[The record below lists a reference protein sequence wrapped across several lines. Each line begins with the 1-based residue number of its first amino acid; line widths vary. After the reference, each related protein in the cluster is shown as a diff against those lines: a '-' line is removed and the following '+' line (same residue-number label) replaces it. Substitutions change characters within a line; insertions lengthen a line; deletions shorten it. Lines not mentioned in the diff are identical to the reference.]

1 MSEFADTPGSDASRR
16 QAAILERHLPE
27 GFSAE
32 PTVSLGLPDEN
43 PEATEDAEAA
53 DKPPE
58 SYPFPT
64 QPTSPQG
71 EASSPALSSVKA
83 VPASASSQNGEP
95 ADSSVVG
102 SVPRITGSLVATPAD
117 AANTDNVESSL
128 KLQGGDI
135 HRDIFRMKARA
146 NSLRRANT
154 FSHQPSP
161 RLQPSDDLTY
171 PEQREPGGFR
181 RHYLVRQA
189 RQRRETGPLIIANTF
204 VDFLDLYGSFA
215 GEDLE
220 DTDSSDD
227 DDESAIEDGEGPDEH
242 QPLLAAGRS
251 SRPRMAR
258 RRSSRRVAREGDAS
272 TVKTFFTL
280 LKAFIGTGIMF
291 LPKAFRNGGILFSS
305 VTLILVSLV
314 NCLCFRLLL
323 DCRERY
329 GGGYGELG
337 ASIVGPRFRSLILF
351 SIALSQLGFVCAG
364 LIFTAENLFAFLDAV
379 TGGRHNVILG
389 VPGLIALQLLPL
401 IPLALIRHI
410 SKLGPV
416 ALIADVFIMVGL
428 VYIWYYDIASLATRG
443 LEPSVML
450 FNSSSW
456 TLTIG
461 SAIFTFEGIGLILPI
476 QSSMKKPQHF
486 GKLLY
491 FVMFLITI
499 IFTSVGAL
507 CYATFGEDTKIQVIS
522 NYPQDSALVNAVQF
536 LYSMA
541 VLAGEPV
548 QLFPA
553 VRILETSFFEER
565 ASGAKNPAIKWKK
578 NAVRTALMVA
588 CVGISM
594 VGATDLDKFVSLIGS
609 FACVP
614 LVYIYPAFLHYKGAA
629 KKGWVKV
636 MDIILMVV
644 GLVAMIYTT
653 AMAIFQWIDG

>member
-1 MSEFADTPGSDASRR
+1 MSDHVETPESEVNKRH
-16 QAAILERHLPE
+16 AAILDRHLPE
-27 GFSAE
+27 GYSAE
-32 PTVSLGLPDEN
+32 PDVSLGIQPQ
-43 PEATEDAEAA
+43 AETSSGSPLKSSANTF
-53 DKPPE
+53 
-58 SYPFPT
+58 PFPAQSTSTSKDDAASPLISGSTPAGPHDEQESLGAAASPSVTGNESVAT
-64 QPTSPQG
+64 Q
-71 EASSPALSSVKA
+71 SPA
-83 VPASASSQNGEP
+83 
-95 ADSSVVG
+95 
-102 SVPRITGSLVATPAD
+102 PREGTPGPEG
-117 AANTDNVESSL
+117 VESSL

-135 HRDIFRMKARA
+135 HRDMFRIKARA

-154 FSHQPSP
+154 FSYQPSP
-161 RLQPSDDLTY
+161 SLQPADNLSY

-181 RHYLVRQA
+181 RHYLRRQA
-189 RQRRETGPLIIANTF
+189 LQRRASGPQMIANSF

-220 DTDSSDD
+220 ETDSSE
-227 DDESAIEDGEGPDEH
+227 DESAVDDEEEPDENR
-242 QPLLAAGRS
+242 PLLSQQRNR
-251 SRPRMAR
+251 RPRIQR
-258 RRSSRRVAREGDAS
+258 RRSSRRLAREGDAS

-305 VTLILVSLV
+305 LTLIIVSLI

-337 ASIVGPRFRSLILF
+337 AEILGRRFRSLILF

-364 LIFTAENLFAFLDAV
+364 LIFTAENLWAFLDAV
-379 TGGRHNVILG
+379 TGGRHNVATG
-389 VPGLIALQLLPL
+389 VSSLIGLQLLPL

-416 ALIADVFIMVGL
+416 ALVADVFILVGL
-428 VYIWYYDIASLATRG
+428 VYIWYYDIASLASNG
-443 LEPSVML
+443 LEPSVTL
-450 FNSSSW
+450 FNPATW

-476 QSSMKKPQHF
+476 QSSMKKPELF

-491 FVMFLITI
+491 LVMLIITV

-507 CYATFGEDTKIQVIS
+507 CYATFGEATKIQVIS
-522 NYPQDSALVNAVQF
+522 NYPQDSPLVNAVQF

-553 VRILETSFFEER
+553 VRILETSLFEER
-565 ASGAKNPAIKWKK
+565 MSGAKNPAIKWKK
-578 NAVRTALMVA
+578 NALRT
-588 CVGISM
+588 CVMILCVVISIL
-594 VGATDLDKFVSLIGS
+594 GATDLDKFVSLIGS

-614 LVYIYPAFLHYKGAA
+614 LVYIYPPLLHYKGAA
-629 KKGWVKV
+629 QSRTAKV
-636 MDIILMVV
+636 LDITLMVV
-644 GLVAMIYTT
+644 GIVAMAYTT
-653 AMAIFQWIDG
+653 VMAIFQWIRE